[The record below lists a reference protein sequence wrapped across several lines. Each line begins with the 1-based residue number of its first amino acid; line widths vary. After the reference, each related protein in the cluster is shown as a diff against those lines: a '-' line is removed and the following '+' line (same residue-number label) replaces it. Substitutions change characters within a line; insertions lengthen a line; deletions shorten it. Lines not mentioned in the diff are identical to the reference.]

1 MDKTRAT
8 LPRILVIVGFSL
20 SCFGLILFLW
30 LSFGGTIPLQSKGYR
45 VKISFQD
52 ASQLADQ
59 ADVRVAGI
67 TIGKV
72 IDKGLDPAGN
82 RTLATLQLDPKYV
95 PLRKDAR
102 AILRQKTL
110 LGETYVQLTLGTP
123 GGPSIPDGGRL
134 ADSEVESTVRF
145 DDFLRTFGPETRRA
159 FRQWQKSTAQS
170 GRGRTQDLSDSL
182 GNLPVFTDNGSLV
195 LDVLDRRRGA
205 LASLVRGTD
214 SVFSDLTRDQGALQS
229 AITNSTQVF
238 ATLSGRHDALAASI
252 KALPPFLRQ
261 SRLTF
266 ARLARF
272 SDATTPLVRSLRPVL
287 QDANPTVAALRSLS
301 PDLRNLFNDLP
312 PLITASRTGLP
323 ALSSVLRGLTP
334 TLGTLG
340 PFLQQVNPIL
350 QYLEV
355 NQPTVSDFLNLGPS
369 ALGLKLPAPPGSA
382 SNGHAL
388 PQLIVAGSQTLPAV
402 QRTADNRGDAYLPP
416 GGLALPLIK
425 DPTKFTLPSFD
436 CKNVGGPKPP
446 TTTPGCFVA
455 PDVSFQG
462 RTQHF
467 PQVQPNLPGGADPQ
481 GR

>member
-20 SCFGLILFLW
+20 SCFGLIVFLW
-30 LSFGGTIPLQSKGYR
+30 LSFGGTVPLQPKGYR
-45 VKISFQD
+45 VQASFQN

-67 TIGKV
+67 TVGKV
-72 IDKGLDPAGN
+72 VDKVRDPAGN
-82 RTLATLQLDPKYV
+82 RTLATLELEAQYV

-123 GGPSIPDGGRL
+123 GGPAIADGGRL
-134 ADSEVESTVRF
+134 ADGQVEPTVPF
-145 DDFLRTFGPETRRA
+145 DDFLRIFGPETRRA
-159 FRQWQKSTAQS
+159 FRQWQQS
-170 GRGRTQDLSDSL
+170 AAEAGRGRTQDLSDAL
-182 GNLPVFTDNGSLV
+182 GNLPVFTDDGSLV
-195 LDVLDRRRGA
+195 LDVLARRQDA

-214 SVFSDLTRDQGALQS
+214 SVFSDLTRDQGALQG
-229 AITNSTQVF
+229 AITSSTQVF
-238 ATLSGRHDALAASI
+238 ATLSRRHDALAASI

-266 ARLARF
+266 TRLARF

-287 QDANPTVAALRSLS
+287 RDTTPTVAALARLS

-334 TLGTLG
+334 TLAALG

-402 QRTADNRGDAYLPP
+402 TRTADNRGDAYLPP
-416 GGLALPLIK
+416 GALALPLIK
-425 DPTKFTLPSFD
+425 DPTTFTLPSFD
-436 CKNVGGPKPP
+436 CKHVGGPKAP

-455 PDVSFQG
+455 PDVPFQG

-467 PQVQPNLPGGADPQ
+467 PQVQAALPGGVDQAP
-481 GR
+481 R